1 MVPRRFKTSQRRFVL
16 GFLVG
21 SGGVWVYVCGN
32 VYDCGGMVGAA
43 LYAAKKRKDQRESK
57 QHAESQEELLNR

>member
-1 MVPRRFKTSQRRFVL
+1 M

-43 LYAAKKRKDQRESK
+43 LYAAKKRKEQRESK